1 MIDNSNIGPH
11 GPVRADAERIS
22 LDALREAGK
31 EISRN
36 NDSAS
41 LLDLAGK
48 ILPRELKERERVL
61 HTGKQV

>member
-1 MIDNSNIGPH
+1 MIDNPNIGSH
-11 GPVRADAERIS
+11 GPVRADTERIS

-36 NDSAS
+36 DSAS

-48 ILPRELKERERVL
+48 ILRRELKERERVL